1 MTSNLVPLIKRAAL
15 EAVAASKPMSILCG
29 EVAST
34 EPLQILIDQRF
45 MLSEE
50 FIIVP
55 QRFSNHTVTGT
66 LNSGSE
72 QAQSVQIAFDNAL
85 KMGDPVLMLM
95 MQGGQRYIVLE
106 RGMVL

>member
-15 EAVAASKPMSILCG
+15 EAVAASKPVSILYG
-29 EVAST
+29 EVASAK
-34 EPLQILIDQRF
+34 PLQILIEQRF

-55 QRFSNHTVTGT
+55 QRFSNYSVTGT
-66 LNSGSE
+66 LASGPE
-72 QAQSVQIAFDNAL
+72 QNQSVQIAFDNAL
-85 KMGDPVLMLM
+85 KVGDSVLMLM

-106 RGMVL
+106 RGNIL